1 MHATEVL
8 PNILYHGS
16 RFKQNELQPGYNH
29 SRQLVK
35 WDQTENNTFLYATSV
50 RDTAI
55 ELGFASSL
63 EKLFDVTYFKVEG
76 KEILIECAS
85 ELKLKDLA
93 IVPVYLYKIEC
104 KDADGWKKNDNEHNG
119 ITTEYKTH
127 NCIRAILLCER
138 VDITQWLKGYRVIV
152 RRGAGEAGAAL
163 ESLEPVKRFSW

>member
-1 MHATEVL
+1 MQSSEAL
-8 PNILYHGS
+8 PGILYHGS

-29 SRQLVK
+29 SRKLVK

-50 RDTAI
+50 KDTAI

-76 KEILIECAS
+76 KEILIECTS

-93 IVPVYLYKIEC
+93 IVPVYLYKIDC
-104 KDADGWKKNDNEHNG
+104 KDSDGWKKNNNEHNG
-119 ITTEYKTH
+119 IATEYKTH
-127 NCIRAILLCER
+127 NCVRSILLCEK
-138 VDITQWLKGYRVIV
+138 VDIALWLKSYRVVV
-152 RRGAGEAGAAL
+152 RRGAGETGAAL